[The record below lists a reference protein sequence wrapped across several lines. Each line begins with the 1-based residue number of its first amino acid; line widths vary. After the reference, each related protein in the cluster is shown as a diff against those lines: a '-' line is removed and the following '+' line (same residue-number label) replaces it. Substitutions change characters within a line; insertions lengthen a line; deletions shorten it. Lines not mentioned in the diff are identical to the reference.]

1 MFGWRWTTCAAV
13 LTLFAGQ
20 AGVARPQWVSG
31 NDRRLSLDRPVAIAS
46 IDDSTFVANRTTG
59 SVRRLGVNRDA
70 AAPKFPI
77 SDELDD
83 LIALRQTGLLIGV
96 DSSRHEVIVA
106 DLGDDLPR
114 ITQRLSVARFPV
126 SVVADPSE
134 RRVAVA
140 SKWSRRVTLLRV
152 VETQA
157 ATGNSDGNAATLAVE
172 AVIDLPFAP
181 LRQLFLNE
189 RFLLVAD
196 AHGGELAVVDAQAG
210 TLRSHQSLPGHNIR
224 GLALTPDGKSVVL
237 AHQILNAAAS
247 TTRSIISWGGV
258 ISNTLHT
265 IAVDELLKSTS
276 TESPDRIHGTLFP
289 LGREKM
295 AAGDPGD
302 LAIASDGRI
311 FVALSGVHEV
321 AVKSPQSFDVKRV
334 SVGRRPTRLLLDE
347 EHNRLFVVCTSESTV
362 EILNATTLQRER
374 VIDFSSQTVRGFEAR
389 GEELFYDARLSL
401 DGWYSCH
408 SCHSDGHTNGLLNDN
423 QGDDS
428 FNTPKKILTLLGS
441 GDTEPWAWNGSQI
454 DLRNQVQK
462 SIEFTMAGPAA
473 SFHPG
478 RDGTPMASERDVEAL
493 TSFIS
498 SLEPAPGIT
507 TARDDL
513 ELNRAAIER
522 GRAVFRRHKCDVCHA
537 PPRYS
542 SSLSFDVGL
551 RDEAGR
557 HYFNP
562 PSLLGVSQ
570 RAPYFHTGEATTLRE
585 VLLDHDHDGAS
596 SLGEDQI
603 ADLIE
608 FLRSL

>member
-1 MFGWRWTTCAAV
+1 MLSESRLKPANAILVAV
-13 LTLFAGQ
+13 LLVMHG
-20 AGVARPQWVSG
+20 S
-31 NDRRLSLDRPVAIAS
+31 RRLAGSDQPASLQRPIAIAE
-46 IDDSTFVANRTTG
+46 IDGAIVVGCRDSG
-59 SVRRLGVNRDA
+59 SVADYSVADSAVRHDTSLSGH
-70 AAPKFPI
+70 
-77 SDELDD
+77 LTD
-83 LIALRQTGLLIGV
+83 LLAIPRNQLLVGV
-96 DSSRHEVIVA
+96 DSSRHEIIVA
-106 DLGDDLPR
+106 DRRSGHSQV
-114 ITQRLSVARFPV
+114 TQRLPVDQSPVNAVAN
-126 SVVADPSE
+126 ASE
-134 RRVAVA
+134 HRVAVA
-140 SKWSRRVTLLRV
+140 SKWARRVTLFRV
-152 VETQA
+152 VENPA
-157 ATGNSDGNAATLAVE
+157 AESAATLAIE
-172 AVIDLPFAP
+172 AVVDLPFAP
-181 LRQLFLNE
+181 LRQLFFNE

-196 AHGGELAVVDAQAG
+196 AHGGELAVIDVKAG
-210 TLRSHQSLPGHNIR
+210 TLRSHQKLLGHNIR
-224 GLALTPDGKSVVL
+224 GMALTPDGKGVVL
-237 AHQILNAAAS
+237 THQILNVAAS

-265 IAVDELLKSTS
+265 IEVSKLLKATS
-276 TESPDRIHGTLFP
+276 TESADRIHGTLFP
-289 LGREKM
+289 LGKEKM

-321 AVKSPQSFDVKRV
+321 AVKSPRSFDVKRV
-334 SVGRRPTRLLLDE
+334 AVGRRPTRLLLDE
-347 EHNRLFVVCTSESTV
+347 KHNRLFVVCTSESTV

-374 VIDFSSQTVRGFEAR
+374 VIDFGSQAVRSFEAR

-401 DGWYSCH
+401 DGWH

-441 GDTEPWAWNGSQI
+441 GDTEPWAWSGGQI
-454 DLRNQVQK
+454 DLRNQIQK

-473 SFHPG
+473 HGP
-478 RDGTPMASERDVEAL
+478 RIDDREVEAL

-498 SLEPAPGIT
+498 SLEPAPSIT
-507 TARDDL
+507 AARN
-513 ELNRAAIER
+513 ELALKAPAIER
-522 GRAVFRRHKCDVCHA
+522 GRQVFRNHKCDGCHA

-557 HYFNP
+557 HYFSP

-585 VLLDHDHDGAS
+585 VLLDLNHDGAAT
-596 SLGEDQI
+596 LEPDQLD
-603 ADLIE
+603 DLIE